1 MLAPVGGLPAC
12 SIEEAERVAAWLELP
27 GVRLIDTDGDW
38 AWPLNVGLPEGALP
52 VELLGPEPLVPLAG

>member
-1 MLAPVGGLPAC
+1 M
-12 SIEEAERVAAWLELP
+12 
-27 GVRLIDTDGDW
+27 RLIETDGDW